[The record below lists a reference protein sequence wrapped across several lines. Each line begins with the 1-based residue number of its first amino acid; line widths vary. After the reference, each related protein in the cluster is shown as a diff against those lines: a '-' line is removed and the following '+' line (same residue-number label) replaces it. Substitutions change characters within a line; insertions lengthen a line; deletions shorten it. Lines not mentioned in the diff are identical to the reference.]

1 MKPAPFEYHCPD
13 SLDEVLALL
22 EQHGY
27 DAKLLAG
34 GQSLVPMMNFR
45 LAQPAMLVD
54 LNRLPQLDSIVQDSS
69 GGVKIGAMVR
79 QSRLE
84 QDPLVA
90 QYAPLLHECVP
101 NIAHPQ
107 IRNRG
112 TVGGNLAHADPASEL
127 PAVMVALQAKFRLRQ
142 SGGDR
147 WIGAGQ
153 FFQGLFA
160 TDCAPEEMLV
170 EIAIP
175 PQSPRTGWAFE
186 EVARRHGDYALA
198 GVAALAS
205 VDQTGVCTGATLV
218 YLSAGEVPMS
228 APAAAGMLAGQ
239 SASDALFEAAAEAA
253 SANEIEPVDDIHA
266 TAEYKRHLVRVLTK
280 RALKR
285 AFEKAE
291 G

>member
-1 MKPAPFEYHCPD
+1 MKPAPFEYHSPD
-13 SLDEVLALL
+13 SLDAALALL
-22 EQHGY
+22 EEHGY

-54 LNRLPQLDSIVQDSS
+54 LNRLPQLDSIIPDSS
-69 GGVKIGAMVR
+69 GGIKIGAMVR
-79 QSRLE
+79 QSKLE
-84 QDPLVA
+84 QNTLVA
-90 QYAPLLHECVP
+90 EFAPLLHECVP

-112 TVGGNLAHADPASEL
+112 TIGGNLAHADPASEL
-127 PAVMVALQAKFRLRQ
+127 PAVMVALQAKFRLQR

-147 WIGAGQ
+147 WIGAEQ

-170 EIAIP
+170 EISVPALA
-175 PQSPRTGWAFE
+175 PRTGWAFE

-198 GVAALAS
+198 GVAALAT
-205 VDQTGVCTGATLV
+205 VDQGGVCTGATLV
-218 YLSAGEVPMS
+218 YLSAGEVPMA
-228 APAAAGMLAGQ
+228 APKAAGMLAGQ
-239 SASDALFEAAAEAA
+239 AASDALFEAVAQAAA
-253 SANEIEPVDDIHA
+253 SEEIEPVDDIHA